1 MSFVLRPL
9 SQQQLAAGSR
19 QQAQQPPIPHRQQV
33 ACRAA
38 SNSGWGTS
46 VLDRPPVQEELHEQ
60 QPAELVVEHASAYDV
75 LQEPSSDLE
84 WEREFSDYA
93 SATELIDN
101 LEALQEELNSNVS
114 VMDSLWFAPSPPATA
129 APAVAPNSEDA
140 ERRRAARKA
149 SREARKKAQAQAQ
162 AVQEQQLAVQV
173 ATAATSTTP
182 SVPEPLQA
190 PQAPIPAP
198 SGDDLSADLQSLDD
212 LRQQLSQMWEEEPF
226 GRQTTPSP
234 ATSPPPGRV
243 AAPLPKQQASTL
255 SPSLV
260 LSPKKESTTF
270 ATAAQRLSPSVGP
283 SLSLPSTSPTPSAA
297 RARHQRRADRYS
309 PRPRVA
315 AVAAEPA
322 TSKGSAT
329 GRVMTAPDS
338 TAQFMKAASSVAL
351 LQGNEQKEL
360 ATVVK
365 DYLLLMRIKSEL
377 KNILKREPQLDEWA
391 KAAKMELK
399 AFTARLEA
407 GQAAK
412 SVMVKSNYR
421 LVVNIVNKYRG
432 RGMEIHDLIAEGMHG
447 LLRGVEKFDADKGF
461 RFSTYA
467 HWWIRQS
474 VSRAISYQTRAVR
487 VPYHMQELL
496 VKLRTAKTKFQE
508 QHNRPPTDE
517 EMAVELKVPVTRI
530 TQALTASIAP
540 KSLDA
545 QLSEGDDGG
554 GDLKDQLAD
563 ERSTPEELFEEE
575 QMQESVMLVLQELDE
590 REAGIIRMRL
600 GIDGSEVYTLEDIGR
615 AFNVTRER
623 VRQVEAKAMHKLQEL
638 AGGGS
643 LGVGEYSVPGL
654 NDKNGM
660 VARASRGTHKS

>member
-1 MSFVLRPL
+1 
-9 SQQQLAAGSR
+9 
-19 QQAQQPPIPHRQQV
+19 
-33 ACRAA
+33 
-38 SNSGWGTS
+38 
-46 VLDRPPVQEELHEQ
+46 
-60 QPAELVVEHASAYDV
+60 
-75 LQEPSSDLE
+75 
-84 WEREFSDYA
+84 
-93 SATELIDN
+93 
-101 LEALQEELNSNVS
+101 
-114 VMDSLWFAPSPPATA
+114 MDSLWFAPSPPATA
-129 APAVAPNSEDA
+129 APAVAPNSEVCVRACAVWFTLVNNPASYHSTSSCLLCRNRGPEPPLPTFCSHPHPHTHTPPAHTHPTRTQDA

-338 TAQFMKAASSVAL
+338 TAQFMK
-351 LQGNEQKEL
+351 
-360 ATVVK
+360 
-365 DYLLLMRIKSEL
+365 
-377 KNILKREPQLDEWA
+377 
-391 KAAKMELK
+391 
-399 AFTARLEA
+399 
-407 GQAAK
+407 
-412 SVMVKSNYR
+412 
-421 LVVNIVNKYRG
+421 
-432 RGMEIHDLIAEGMHG
+432 
-447 LLRGVEKFDADKGF
+447 
-461 RFSTYA
+461 
-467 HWWIRQS
+467 
-474 VSRAISYQTRAVR
+474 
-487 VPYHMQELL
+487 
-496 VKLRTAKTKFQE
+496 
-508 QHNRPPTDE
+508 
-517 EMAVELKVPVTRI
+517 
-530 TQALTASIAP
+530 
-540 KSLDA
+540 
-545 QLSEGDDGG
+545 
-554 GDLKDQLAD
+554 
-563 ERSTPEELFEEE
+563 
-575 QMQESVMLVLQELDE
+575 
-590 REAGIIRMRL
+590 
-600 GIDGSEVYTLEDIGR
+600 
-615 AFNVTRER
+615 
-623 VRQVEAKAMHKLQEL
+623 
-638 AGGGS
+638 
-643 LGVGEYSVPGL
+643 
-654 NDKNGM
+654 
-660 VARASRGTHKS
+660 